1 MLKIM
6 YQLHS
11 RCLIKFFIRHRK
23 AGVCRNPENH
33 IDSTVRRV
41 DKQTSARSSVPGT
54 RQKNGIQD
62 LSFFSMLSIA
72 VVSQLCFCF
81 EFVFTYVAFEFL
93 PAKKVKFHNSGIV
106 CLYKRLL

>member
-1 MLKIM
+1 M

-41 DKQTSARSSVPGT
+41 DKQTSARSSVTGT
-54 RQKNGIQD
+54 RQKMEYRIYHFPPC
-62 LSFFSMLSIA
+62 S
-72 VVSQLCFCF
+72 
-81 EFVFTYVAFEFL
+81 
-93 PAKKVKFHNSGIV
+93 
-106 CLYKRLL
+106 RLLWFLSSLSVLNLSLHMSHLNFFLLKSNFIMPV